1 MTTIGRAL
9 HTLTLSA
16 KSRNTR
22 KWPDTDAAK
31 IRPMSPSDLRVPRRQ
46 LGQALR
52 RLRTQA
58 GVSRAHA
65 ASVIDCA
72 ESKIGHIENGVTSLT
87 RLELA
92 ALLQLYNAPIEQ
104 HEPLEELRAKAK
116 QRRSRSSYRLPRW
129 LRNYLDMES
138 DASSIRSFDGELIP
152 GLLQTEAYARRVHLV
167 AQQLLTADERERLL
181 ATRIDRQRLLEE
193 GTLTVNTIV
202 SEAAFCRL
210 LGDKEVAVQQLIHLI
225 EVIQLTNVSLHV
237 IPFAADLD
245 TPDPRVGGL
254 HPSMSGCFAVL
265 RFPGDVAP
273 PFGYFEHAIGGE
285 VVEDQKIV
293 SQLGQLW
300 DLLRA
305 QALTTSESLNWLEEL
320 LHQSEG

>member
-1 MTTIGRAL
+1 M
-9 HTLTLSA
+9 
-16 KSRNTR
+16 
-22 KWPDTDAAK
+22 P
-31 IRPMSPSDLRVPRRQ
+31 PSDVRVPRRQ

-58 GVSRAHA
+58 GVTRAHA

-72 ESKIGHIENGVTSLT
+72 ESKIGHVENGVTSLS

-92 ALLQLYNAPIEQ
+92 ALLQLYNAPVEQ
-104 HEPLEELRAKAK
+104 HEALEELRAKAK

-167 AQQLLTADERERLL
+167 VQHLLTAEECERLI
-181 ATRIDRQRLLEE
+181 AARIDRRRLLED
-193 GTLTVNTIV
+193 GTLTVDAIV
-202 SEAAFCRL
+202 SEAAFRRL
-210 LGDKEVAVQQLIHLI
+210 LGDNEAAVQQLVHLI
-225 EVIQLTNVSLHV
+225 EAAQLANVSLHV
-237 IPFAADLD
+237 IPFAAELG

-273 PFGYFEHAIGGE
+273 PFGYLERSIGGE
-285 VVEDQKIV
+285 VVDDQEMV
-293 SQLGQLW
+293 RQLDQLW
-300 DLLRA
+300 DLLRV
-305 QALTTSESLNWLEEL
+305 QALTASESLNWLEEL
-320 LHQSEG
+320 LHQAER